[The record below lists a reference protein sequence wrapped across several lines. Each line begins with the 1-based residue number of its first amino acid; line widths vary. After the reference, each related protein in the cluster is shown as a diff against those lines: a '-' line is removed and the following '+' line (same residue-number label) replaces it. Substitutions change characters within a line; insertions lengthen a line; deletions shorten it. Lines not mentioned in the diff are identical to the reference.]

1 MNLQTVITNLRNT
14 IAGKEKYLEE
24 IREARNKLLEV
35 EGAGA
40 IAQDSALFATQE
52 FLKINI
58 NELNRILDDLVECE
72 VKGIEHSWRENPDR
86 SGGQFTDEEINR
98 WCATGRM

>member
-14 IAGKEKYLEE
+14 IAGKEKMLAEQWDKMAFGNPSWQGD
-24 IREARNKLLEV
+24 IGKQMAMK
-35 EGAGA
+35 
-40 IAQDSALFATQE
+40 ATIE

-58 NELNRILDDLVECE
+58 DELNRILDDLVECQ
-72 VKGIEHSWRENPDR
+72 VKGIELSWRDNPDR

-98 WCATGRM
+98 ANEWR